1 MLCYEKELFN
11 RMCDFDFSIMFEYEK
26 MTKDNNCIES
36 MKRAVGYVG
45 EMLYGIF
52 IHHLLTNELR
62 SAKYVQLFFC

>member
-1 MLCYEKELFN
+1 
-11 RMCDFDFSIMFEYEK
+11 MFEYEK

-62 SAKYVQLFFC
+62 SAKYVQLVFLLTQPD